1 MPSLHFARATAELD
15 EVVMTAK
22 LLNPRGAMGGAVA
35 PVLSIAF
42 NLELPANALSAA
54 PSSSAFKLGWHVNAN
69 WLQRGALLT
78 AIPLLHF
85 GVRAVVDVTYFVK
98 NVDVAAH
105 MVACLLGW
113 SIAAV
118 LQVALDAVSPAL
130 LSRLHSPRALV
141 CWFVM
146 LWLMRNFSQPAMDG
160 YWTSTASEGA
170 RVAALSS
177 CGITIAIGALV
188 YGADRGVTAD
198 SRPDAHSAAALPTEG
213 NGSRVLMLCTIAAH
227 FDLLF
232 HVAGVIQSEM
242 MHDTF
247 GSLVGFDVAQ
257 GGAQGGRYPR
267 PYDAS
272 GWAAFGVLAAFIV
285 SGLGLGALAS
295 VMYGAVYTR
304 AGSTAST
311 FLLVTA
317 IAGFVVM
324 ATYLTHNVDLL
335 GLPCTPDEWRSLLK
349 TSPNAVDCTANSMVG
364 FPRYFGSLWIQLGIL
379 AIFGFAMHASK
390 RLAGTEAWGNQPNS
404 IVGAHG
410 DDSNASRDESSSK
423 TPIGP
428 RAADIEQRLH
438 ELEQMVERL
447 AHRERMDYGVEGSTR
462 RRSPTKINRAT
473 TQGLEMPA

>member
-1 MPSLHFARATAELD
+1 
-15 EVVMTAK
+15 MTAK
-22 LLNPRGAMGGAVA
+22 LLNPRGAMSGAVA

-42 NLELPANALSAA
+42 DLELPASALSAA
-54 PSSSAFKLGWHVNAN
+54 PSSSALKPGWHVNAN

-98 NVDVAAH
+98 NTDVAAH

-113 SIAAV
+113 SIAAA

-130 LSRLHSPRALV
+130 LSRLHSPRALL

-160 YWTSTASEGA
+160 YWTNTASEGA

-177 CGITIAIGALV
+177 CGMTIAIGALV
-188 YGADRGVTAD
+188 YGADRGVAAD
-198 SRPDAHSAAALPTEG
+198 SRPDAPSAAALPTEG
-213 NGSRVLMLCTIAAH
+213 NGSRVRVLMLCTIAAH

-272 GWAAFGVLAAFIV
+272 GWAALGVLAAFIS
-285 SGLGLGALAS
+285 SGLGLGAFAS
-295 VMYGAVYTR
+295 VTYGVVYAR
-304 AGSTAST
+304 AGPTASA

-324 ATYLTHNVDLL
+324 ATYLTHNVNLL
-335 GLPCTPDEWRSLLK
+335 GLPCTPDEWRALLK
-349 TSPNAVDCTANSMVG
+349 TSPNAVDCTDDSMAV

-390 RLAGTEAWGNQPNS
+390 RLAATEAWGNQPNS
-404 IVGAHG
+404 IGGAHG
-410 DDSNASRDESSSK
+410 DDSNISRDESSSR
-423 TPIGP
+423 TPSGP
-428 RAADIEQRLH
+428 RAADIDQRLH

-462 RRSPTKINRAT
+462 RRRPMKINRAI